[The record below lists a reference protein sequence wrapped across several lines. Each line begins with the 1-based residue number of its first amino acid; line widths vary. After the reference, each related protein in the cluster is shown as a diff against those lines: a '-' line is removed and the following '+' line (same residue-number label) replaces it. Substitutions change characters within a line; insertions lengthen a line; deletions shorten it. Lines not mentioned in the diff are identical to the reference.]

1 VFLECRRYPKELS
14 SQRKQR
20 SRPLKLQKISQ
31 GEGGSSQAQE
41 GAQLPLDQLERR
53 DLDCYQSLILSV
65 YCRQREP
72 EEKEDRVLKL
82 CDDCCKVRNSQ

>member
-1 VFLECRRYPKELS
+1 VLVRTGGVSEGPVDRLGSSENPLS
-14 SQRKQR
+14 CSSLAQLWRSILR
-20 SRPLKLQKISQ
+20 GSRP
-31 GEGGSSQAQE
+31 EGRGSASKW
-41 GAQLPLDQLERR
+41 
-53 DLDCYQSLILSV
+53 YQSLILSV